1 MSASQL
7 LRGPSMSR
15 FNRVLLLTVG
25 CGVVAVGIAYL
36 IVALAR

>member
-36 IVALAR
+36 IVAFAR